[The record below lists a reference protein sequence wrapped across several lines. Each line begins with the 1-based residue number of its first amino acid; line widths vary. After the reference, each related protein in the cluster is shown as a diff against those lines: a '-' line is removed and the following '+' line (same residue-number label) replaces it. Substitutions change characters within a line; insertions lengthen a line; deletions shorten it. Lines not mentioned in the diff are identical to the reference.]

1 VNPIAKTQTVQL
13 NSLHLLG
20 SWAKKASQSGGWK
33 RLVRCVGVVL
43 TIVSVIGYSYTLIGH
58 FDVLASLELTRFS
71 LAATAFGIVLYP
83 AIYGLAAGI
92 WIYSLR
98 CLGASLPWR
107 ASAEIGFTAQF
118 GKYLPG
124 NVAHH
129 VARVVFAKRYNVTT
143 KLVLGSMVIETLCLV
158 GCGGLIALLALLGE
172 AELRM
177 QIFDLLPSKRWP
189 YWLVAALLTCLSTGA
204 FLVCQKGLLKTLPF
218 KPQWLIHGS
227 ILTVF
232 VFVLHGLIA
241 QAVLVGVFQVS
252 APLATVTGVFAL
264 AWVVGFLT
272 PGAPAGI
279 GVREVVL
286 TLGLGTIC
294 PPGVAV
300 GLAAV
305 LRLVSTCGDGLTY
318 LIGRWLCGGRR

>member
-1 VNPIAKTQTVQL
+1 
-13 NSLHLLG
+13 
-20 SWAKKASQSGGWK
+20 
-33 RLVRCVGVVL
+33 
-43 TIVSVIGYSYTLIGH
+43 
-58 FDVLASLELTRFS
+58 
-71 LAATAFGIVLYP
+71 
-83 AIYGLAAGI
+83 
-92 WIYSLR
+92 
-98 CLGASLPWR
+98 
-107 ASAEIGFTAQF
+107 
-118 GKYLPG
+118 
-124 NVAHH
+124 
-129 VARVVFAKRYNVTT
+129 
-143 KLVLGSMVIETLCLV
+143 MVIETLCLV

-286 TLGLGTIC
+286 TLGLTIDWRGQGLADRML
-294 PPGVAV
+294 PDRRIGHV
-300 GLAAV
+300 GKFSDYQTDLAAV